1 MIVMDEKILIFYTQR
16 NMSEIFKRIDIVGDS
31 VKFFAHST
39 IIRDVHRVGAISCG
53 VDDLKKTMKDAINS
67 QFLVLNCTRGLLEV
81 YYHDLGNAPDLKRS
95 IAPVQRMA
103 MERVRDGV
111 FRMNDMDVD

>member
-1 MIVMDEKILIFYTQR
+1 MTVMDENILIFYTQR
-16 NMSEIFKRIDIVGDS
+16 NMSELFKQIDIVGDTI
-31 VKFFAHST
+31 KFFAHST
-39 IIRDVHRVGAISCG
+39 VIRDVHRVGAIACG
-53 VDDLKKTMKDAINS
+53 VDDLKKTMKDTINS

-81 YYHDLGNAPDLKRS
+81 YYHDLGNAPVLKRS

-111 FRMNDMDVD
+111 FRINDMNVD